1 MLLFKVMFGTTDGQ
15 IILMSSAGVMLT
27 QISIQLGM
35 EIISMAWS
43 SEKFS
48 MDETDGT
55 TPSSRLSSSSKGK

>member
-1 MLLFKVMFGTTDGQ
+1 
-15 IILMSSAGVMLT
+15 MSSAGVMLT